1 MDDGS
6 SHNGPQKWLLWGGVL
21 AGVSSIP
28 FFIVFF
34 SFVRTLSPAKAT
46 GLAAVA
52 GGWTEAYA
60 TFGLILTIVLPVVA
74 IVLLSRSFSKGNLT
88 HQVLPLLFILWS
100 GFILL
105 VYGVGAWF
113 VLAEFPRMTSG
124 PR

>member
-1 MDDGS
+1 MNEGS
-6 SHNGPQKWLLWGGVL
+6 SHGGPRKWFFLGAVL

-34 SFVRTLSPAKAT
+34 NFLRTLSPAKAT

-52 GGWTEAYA
+52 GGLAEAYA
-60 TFGLILTIVLPVVA
+60 TFGLILTFVLPVIA

-113 VLAEFPRMTSG
+113 VLVEFPRTVSG
-124 PR
+124 HR

>member
-1 MDDGS
+1 MNDGS
-6 SHNGPQKWLLWGGVL
+6 GQDGPRKWFLWGAVV

-34 SFVRTLSPAKAT
+34 NFLRTLSPAKAT

-74 IVLLSRSFSKGNLT
+74 IVLLSRSFTKGNLT
-88 HQVLPLLFILWS
+88 HKVLSLLFILWS

-105 VYGVGAWF
+105 IYGVSAWF
-113 VLAEFPRMTSG
+113 VGIQFPRMTSG

>member
-1 MDDGS
+1 MAAVTTAPKSG
-6 SHNGPQKWLLWGGVL
+6 LLWGAVL

-34 SFVRTLSPAKAT
+34 SFLRTLSPAKAT

-52 GGWTEAYA
+52 GDWTEAYT

-88 HQVLPLLFILWS
+88 HKMFSLLSIVWS
-100 GFILL
+100 SFILL
-105 VYGVGAWF
+105 VYGVVAWF
-113 VLAEFPRMTSG
+113 VLVEFPRMAS
-124 PR
+124 RH

>member
-1 MDDGS
+1 MNEGS
-6 SHNGPQKWLLWGGVL
+6 GRGGPRRWFLWGAVL

-34 SFVRTLSPAKAT
+34 SFLRTLSPARAT
-46 GLAAVA
+46 GLAEVA

-88 HQVLPLLFILWS
+88 YQVLPLLFIL
-100 GFILL
+100 
-105 VYGVGAWF
+105 GV
-113 VLAEFPRMTSG
+113 VSYC
-124 PR
+124 